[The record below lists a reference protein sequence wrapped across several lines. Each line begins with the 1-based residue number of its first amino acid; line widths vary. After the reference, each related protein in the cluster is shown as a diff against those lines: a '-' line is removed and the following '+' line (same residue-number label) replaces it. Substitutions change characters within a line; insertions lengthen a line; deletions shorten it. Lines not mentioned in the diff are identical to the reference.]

1 MPPRRAE
8 VPRIIVAG
16 AASGVGKTTVTIA
29 LIRALRARGITVAPF
44 KCGPD
49 YLDPTYH
56 ARAAGKPSQN
66 LDGWMMGSDSVR
78 ATFVRAARGA
88 QIAVIEGV
96 MGLFDGESP
105 TSDAGST
112 AQIAKWLDA
121 PVVLVIDAA
130 GMARS
135 AAALYR
141 GFATFDPELRLVG
154 ALFNRVGG
162 PGHLDLLRHA
172 LGPELSLGGLPR
184 EPSQAFPER
193 HLGLL
198 AANDETISESL
209 LDAWGATAEA
219 WIDVERLLGLA
230 RSSPSIALVGEEA
243 AVRPSPSTRRCR
255 LGIAHDEAFHFYYE
269 DNLRRLEASGATLVR
284 FSPIADR
291 TLPDVDG
298 VYFGGGYPEVHA
310 HALAANETM
319 RASIRD
325 FARHGGPIYAECGGL
340 MYLTRA
346 IEALDGCR
354 YDMVGLVPGAAVMR
368 DRLQALGY
376 IETETQSKTL
386 LGPPGT
392 RFRGHQFRYSELV
405 LLRDDSQPVELVY
418 SVRKRRGDQS
428 TLEGYRVGSVL
439 ASYIHAHWASNPSI
453 PDEIVRACLRFA
465 DARAAE
471 NPA

>member
-1 MPPRRAE
+1 MSPRRAE
-8 VPRIIVAG
+8 VPRIVIAG
-16 AASGVGKTTVTIA
+16 PATGAGKTTATIA
-29 LIRALRARGITVAPF
+29 LIGALRARGLSVAPF

-56 ARAAGKPSQN
+56 ARAARRPSQN

-105 TSDAGST
+105 ISDAGST

-141 GFATFDPELRLVG
+141 GFATFDPEVRLGG
-154 ALFNRVGG
+154 ALFNRVGSAA
-162 PGHLDLLRHA
+162 HLDLLRQA

-184 EPSQAFPER
+184 EPSQSFPER
-193 HLGLL
+193 HLGLV
-198 AANDETISESL
+198 AANEMAIAESL
-209 LDAWGATAEA
+209 FDAWGAMAES
-219 WIDVERLLGLA
+219 WVDVDRLLALA
-230 RSSPSIALVGEEA
+230 RSAPSIALVGEEA
-243 AVRPSPSTRRCR
+243 AIRPSPATRRCR
-255 LGIAHDEAFHFYYE
+255 LGIAHDDAFHFYYE

-284 FSPIADR
+284 FSPIADAA
-291 TLPDVDG
+291 LPDVDG
-298 VYFGGGYPEVHA
+298 VYLGGGYPEAHA
-310 HALAANETM
+310 PALAANESM
-319 RASIRD
+319 LASIRG
-325 FARHGGPIYAECGGL
+325 FARRGGPIYAECGGL

-346 IEALDGCR
+346 IETLDGCR
-354 YDMVGLVPGAAVMR
+354 HDMVGLVPGAAILR

-376 IETETQSKTL
+376 VEAETQSRTL

-392 RFRGHQFRYSELV
+392 RFRGHQFRHSELV
-405 LLRDDSQPVELVY
+405 ISPDDAEPVDLVY
-418 SVRKRRGDQS
+418 ALRKRPGDQ
-428 TLEGYRVGSVL
+428 TVLEGYRIRNVL
-439 ASYIHAHWASNPSI
+439 ASYVHAHWASNPSI
-453 PDEIVRACLRFA
+453 PDEIIRACLRFS

-471 NPA
+471 NS

>member
-8 VPRIIVAG
+8 VPRIVIAG
-16 AASGVGKTTVTIA
+16 AASGVGKTTLTIA
-29 LIRALRARGITVAPF
+29 LTRALRARGITVAPF

-88 QIAVIEGV
+88 QVAIIEGV

-105 TSDAGST
+105 TGEAGST
-112 AQIAKWLDA
+112 AQIAKWLEA
-121 PVVLVIDAA
+121 PVVLAVDAA

-141 GFATFDPELRLVG
+141 GFATFDPELRLGG
-154 ALFNRVGG
+154 ALFNRVGSA
-162 PGHLDLLRHA
+162 GHLDLLRKA

-184 EPSQAFPER
+184 EPSQSFPER

-198 AANDETISESL
+198 AADDETIPESL

-219 WIDVERLLGLA
+219 WIDVDRVLALA
-230 RSSPSIALVGEEA
+230 RSAPSIALVGEEA
-243 AVRPSPSTRRCR
+243 AVKPSPSARRCR
-255 LGIAHDEAFHFYYE
+255 LGVAQDDAFHFYYE

-284 FSPIADR
+284 FSPIGDAA
-291 TLPDVDG
+291 LPDVDG
-298 VYFGGGYPEVHA
+298 IYLGGGYPEA
-310 HALAANETM
+310 HAPELATNESM
-319 RASIRD
+319 RASVRD
-325 FARHGGPIYAECGGL
+325 FARRGGPIYAECGGL
-340 MYLTRA
+340 MYLTRS
-346 IEALDGCR
+346 IETLDGCR
-354 YDMVGLVPGAAVMR
+354 HDMVGLVPGTAVMR

-376 IETETQSKTL
+376 VETETQSRTL

-405 LLRDDSQPVELVY
+405 LSRDDAHPVDLVY

-428 TLEGYRVGSVL
+428 SLEGYRIGNVL
-439 ASYIHAHWASNPSI
+439 ASYVHAHWASNPSI

-465 DARAAE
+465 EARAAE
-471 NPA
+471 NRH